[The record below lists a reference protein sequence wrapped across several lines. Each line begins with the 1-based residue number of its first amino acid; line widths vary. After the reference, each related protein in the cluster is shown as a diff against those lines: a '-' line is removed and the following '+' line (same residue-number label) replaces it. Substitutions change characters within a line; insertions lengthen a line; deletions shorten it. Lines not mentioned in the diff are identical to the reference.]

1 MLLKDKNTIMSS
13 YYKELMNIQRTKEI
27 CYEKISTTTS
37 LLHFVKQLL
46 GINVHHNEKYG
57 LWEDI
62 NSLPS
67 CQAIILYMNI

>member
-57 LWEDI
+57 L
-62 NSLPS
+62 
-67 CQAIILYMNI
+67 